1 MLPLNNRDSDT
12 NNALTQKKLLDNP
25 SYFLN
30 RELSWIRFNGRVLE
44 EARDMWHP
52 LLERVKFIAISGS
65 NLDEFFMT
73 RIARL
78 IKKVNA
84 GSQEK
89 SMNGMSYMEQI
100 DATRKEILQL
110 IENHAKCWKDE
121 LVPAL
126 AKEEIYVRD
135 FKELPEKNKTDLR
148 EFFKAAIAPSIKV
161 PKVGFD
167 SGSIENLH
175 VTLYISGF
183 QNKPDLCILLDVPS
197 EKFAETYQY
206 SKRRASRNR

>member
-1 MLPLNNRDSDT
+1 MLAPNNRDSDT

-44 EARDMWHP
+44 EARDLWHP
-52 LLERVKFIAISGS
+52 LLERVKFIAICGS

-73 RIARL
+73 RVARL

-84 GSQEK
+84 GSEEK
-89 SMNGMSYMEQI
+89 SMDGMSFMEQI
-100 DATRKEILQL
+100 DATRKEILPL

-126 AKEEIYVRD
+126 AKEEIYVRN
-135 FKELPEKNKTDLR
+135 FKDLPEKNKKRLAR
-148 EFFKAAIAPSIKV
+148 VFQSSHCSIDQS
-161 PKVGFD
+161 PK
-167 SGSIENLH
+167 
-175 VTLYISGF
+175 SGF
-183 QNKPDLCILLDVPS
+183 
-197 EKFAETYQY
+197 
-206 SKRRASRNR
+206 